1 MQTSLGCHLPSTQ
14 GEPALS
20 LSFLIEAQ
28 LKYNQVR
35 SPGKCLWR
43 VIACVYWAPA
53 PGVCP
58 PSQPAPLPATCH
70 MPDFIAITLLRL
82 NLISVEPHT
91 CPLPCWLLPLGV
103 TSVMPVPMVGTAGCL
118 PVPVQIPLCCVP
130 WRAGPCLPNTQ
141 PVVPVVWTLRIRLHV
156 HSLVGASGAPLFTR
170 VPAPQEPRAVCT
182 VVKASASWMEK
193 LRHDMSLQV
202 IHSPRVGI
210 PAGSMCWRTKL
221 FANGVAF
228 HQQSGSGPTAAGSLL
243 GQGHLLLLG
252 RGAAGLSPTPLILP
266 SLFKP
271 SWVLTA
277 VSSVPVLPAA
287 RESPANAVTN
297 DCNLCVMWSLMPAAG
312 REVLPLGNAIH
323 AKAVMCVQPLPGSR
337 AADPSS

>member
-1 MQTSLGCHLPSTQ
+1 MSSPVLASPTWCHVCDAGPHGGHSGLPS
-14 GEPALS
+14 
-20 LSFLIEAQ
+20 
-28 LKYNQVR
+28 R
-35 SPGKCLWR
+35 SCADSTVLR
-43 VIACVYWAPA
+43 APA
-53 PGVCP
+53 CWPMP
-58 PSQPAPLPATCH
+58 PQH
-70 MPDFIAITLLRL
+70 
-82 NLISVEPHT
+82 
-91 CPLPCWLLPLGV
+91 
-103 TSVMPVPMVGTAGCL
+103 TAGRPRCL
-118 PVPVQIPLCCVP
+118 DTANTSP
-130 WRAGPCLPNTQ
+130 RAFSCGCFRGSALHPCPS
-141 PVVPVVWTLRIRLHV
+141 R
-156 HSLVGASGAPLFTR
+156 
-170 VPAPQEPRAVCT
+170 EPRAVCA

-266 SLFKP
+266 SLSKP

-277 VSSVPVLPAA
+277 VSSVPALPAA